1 MTVIYALA
9 VVYLG
14 AVVPKVHGCAGH
26 TSEEAHILEFIATGE
41 AAGYAGASEA
51 AASERKTLKTS
62 NAVLLQAIQELPR
75 PQRHFTHAED
85 IALAR
90 AVLAG
95 GIAMSYVHNG

>member
-1 MTVIYALA
+1 MRWLLYTWVLWYPRFMA
-9 VVYLG
+9 VQNTHQN
-14 AVVPKVHGCAGH
+14 KR
-26 TSEEAHILEFIATGE
+26 HILEFIATGE
-41 AAGYAGASEA
+41 AAGYASASEA

-95 GIAMSYVHNG
+95 GIAMSYVHDD